1 MQSSLKTNVEKSCA
15 SLSST
20 AKAPGAVAKGGF
32 SGYRC
37 AWRFSLATS
46 LTLLA
51 LTLSSST
58 TSAGTLT
65 LNWDIVTGTNITYR
79 VYQATGT
86 GPFVAVQVNL
96 TVPTALVGYDATVL
110 NQWYVTA
117 YSPAYG
123 MPESVP
129 SNIVVR
135 QPPPTTLPGLT
146 FEAEAGTLN
155 APYYVTNGAVVQD
168 VQTTVASDGG
178 RASYAFTITNAGT
191 YTVSALVNAPD
202 GGADS
207 VFVGMD
213 TEPGDAN
220 VWSIP
225 NTVGFEKR
233 SVRFSGETNDHAF
246 ALTASQHTLIFRGR
260 EAGCQLDSLSII
272 PTAIQVPP
280 NPIPGPPPSPTNLR
294 SVQIVGKRVDLSW
307 NSVLDAATEVER
319 SVNAAAFSWLQT
331 VSAGTLHT
339 SVTISK
345 NQNYAF
351 RVRAVN
357 SAGTSGYSNTTIVS
371 SR

>member
-1 MQSSLKTNVEKSCA
+1 MCA
-15 SLSST
+15 SSPSAVRT
-20 AKAPGAVAKGGF
+20 RSAGAKAIC

-37 AWRFSLATS
+37 ALRFSLATS

-58 TSAGTLT
+58 ICAASLT

-79 VYQATGT
+79 VYTATGT
-86 GPFVAVQVNL
+86 GPFIAVQVGL
-96 TVPTALVGYDATVL
+96 TVPTALVGYDATLL

-117 YSPAYG
+117 YSTAYG

-129 SNIVVR
+129 SNIIVK

-191 YTVSALVNAPD
+191 YTVSVVVNAPD

-225 NTVGFEKR
+225 NTVGFEQR
-233 SVRFSGETNDHAF
+233 GVRFSGETNDHAF

-260 EAGCQLDSLSII
+260 EAGCQLDRIVI
-272 PTAIQVPP
+272 APVGVTPP
-280 NPIPGPPPSPTNLR
+280 PQPIPGPPPAPTNLR
-294 SVQIVGKRVDLSW
+294 AVQVNGRRLDLSW
-307 NSVLDAATEVER
+307 NSVLNAATELER
-319 SVNAAAFSWLQT
+319 SVNASGFALIET

-339 SVTISK
+339 STTVNK
-345 NQNYAF
+345 NQEYVF
-351 RVRAVN
+351 RCRAVN
-357 SAGTSGYSNTTIVS
+357 AAGASPYSNSAIVS

>member
-58 TSAGTLT
+58 ICAASLT

-79 VYQATGT
+79 VYMATGA
-86 GPFVAVQVNL
+86 GPFIAVQVNL

-129 SNIVVR
+129 SNIIVR

-146 FEAEAGTLN
+146 FEAEAGMLN
-155 APYYVTNGAVVQD
+155 APYYVANGAVVQD

-191 YTVSALVNAPD
+191 YTVSVNVNAPD

-260 EAGCQLDSLSII
+260 EAGCQLDSI
-272 PTAIQVPP
+272 AVVPVGVTP
-280 NPIPGPPPSPTNLR
+280 PPQPIPGPPNAPTNLR
-294 SVQIVGKRVDLSW
+294 ATQVTTTRIDLAWVTALVNSTRIERAPPNGAFTQIGAVSPGNLHY
-307 NSVLDAATEVER
+307 T
-319 SVNAAAFSWLQT
+319 T
-331 VSAGTLHT
+331 V
-339 SVTISK
+339 VKK
-345 NQNYAF
+345 NEDWRF
-351 RVRAVN
+351 RVVACN
-357 SAGTSGYSNTTIVS
+357 ANGCSPPSNELWWA